1 MIAIVA
7 DDLSG
12 ACDTAVKLCGTGRSI
27 QVLMV
32 PSKSVLPASGRNLVL
47 ALTTNSRAMAAQDA
61 YRCVYEVASR
71 LKHRA
76 WSLVYK
82 KVDSML
88 RGNTGVEILAL
99 LDALEYDLV
108 VLTPAVPDNHRLVLH
123 GKLVSSEQSEDGLAA
138 LDRLQADGLR
148 PGTVSVEVLQQGAE
162 KTAQAIAACYK
173 NGCNVVLLDGA
184 NEMHLRVAAEAMKRL
199 PLRVLPAG
207 AAGLLPYLAESEKQ
221 TADCPQHMSLRGC
234 RTLVVAGSSHP
245 TTKSQIQRLMQQE
258 NTGCVCV
265 DVAHCLHGNREAE
278 IARCTD
284 QAELVMRSGVQ
295 TLVLAVSSLF
305 EAGGERKE
313 TTNGEISA
321 PLIVNVIARL
331 TRRIVS
337 AYGFDVLFMMGGE
350 TAYHVLEELHTSS
363 MEILYEFVPGVPVN
377 RVCLDGKQIMV
388 VTKSGGFGE
397 ESTITDFI
405 DSVQQNCHADMAME
419 GA

>member
-27 QVLMV
+27 QVLME

-61 YRCVYEVASR
+61 YRCMYEVASR

-99 LDALEYDLV
+99 LDALEYDLA

-173 NGCNVVLLDGA
+173 SGCNVVLLDGA

-221 TADCPQHMSLRGC
+221 TADCPQHMLLRGC

-245 TTKSQIQRLMQQE
+245 TAKSQIQRLMQQE

-397 ESTITDFI
+397 ETTITDFI

>member
-27 QVLMV
+27 QVLME

-47 ALTTNSRAMAAQDA
+47 ALTTNSRAMTAQDA
-61 YRCVYEVASR
+61 YRCVYEVAAQ

-99 LDALEYDLV
+99 LNALEYDLA

-123 GKLVSSEQSEDGLAA
+123 GRLVSSEQSENGLAA
-138 LDRLQADGLR
+138 LDRLQTDGLR

-207 AAGLLPYLAESEKQ
+207 AAGLLPYLAETSTQVAAER
-221 TADCPQHMSLRGC
+221 DLMPHGDG
-234 RTLVVAGSSHP
+234 RTLVVAGSGHP
-245 TTKSQIQRLMQQE
+245 TTKSQIQRLMQRE
-258 NTGCVCV
+258 NTGFVRMN
-265 DVAHCLHGNREAE
+265 VAQCLGGNGEAE
-278 IARCTD
+278 IARCVE
-284 QAELVMRSGVQ
+284 QAAAVMQTGVQ

-313 TTNGEISA
+313 ATNGEISA

-337 AYGFDVLFMMGGE
+337 AHGFDVLFMMGGE

-377 RVCLDGKQIMV
+377 RVWLDGKQIMV